1 MKKFN
6 LMLTNGE
13 YEYIKRQAVLNHMSM
28 TKVIRNLIIASK
40 TIDMRSERE
49 QWLRK
54 RILRIKSKNT

>member
-13 YEYIKRQAVLNHMSM
+13 YEYIKQQAILNHTSM
-28 TKVIRNLIIASK
+28 TKVIRNLITSSK
-40 TIDMRSERE
+40 TVDMRSERE

>member
-40 TIDMRSERE
+40 TIDMRSERD

-54 RILRIKSKNT
+54 NSSKTKSKNT